1 MFEGWSIVDVN
12 EEYQDEYPSLLLSG
26 KQPGGRWASTN
37 RANLRYSLPD
47 YDDEMLINHYLS
59 CMKLLVNNDAAKCY
73 EEDLI
78 KIIADVEA
86 NGMAVHGF
94 RIYATQDDALE
105 LFDEDNVKSIVLM
118 DVKLSKYQ
126 K

>member
-1 MFEGWSIVDVN
+1 M
-12 EEYQDEYPSLLLSG
+12 
-26 KQPGGRWASTN
+26 ASTN
-37 RANLRYSLPD
+37 RANFWHRIQNYNE
-47 YDDEMLINHYLS
+47 EMLINHYLS
-59 CMKLLVNNDAAKCY
+59 CMKLLVNNDVAKWY

-86 NGMAVHGF
+86 NGVAVHGF
-94 RIYATQDDALE
+94 RIYVTQEDALE

>member
-1 MFEGWSIVDVN
+1 
-12 EEYQDEYPSLLLSG
+12 
-26 KQPGGRWASTN
+26 
-37 RANLRYSLPD
+37 
-47 YDDEMLINHYLS
+47 
-59 CMKLLVNNDAAKCY
+59 MKLLVNNDAAKWY

-86 NGMAVHGF
+86 NGVAVHGF
-94 RIYATQDDALE
+94 RNYATQEDALE